1 MGKNFADEIGYLPS
15 TIRWARV
22 QNVDLLRRIATGH
35 SNRSLLAVGSGG
47 SSTSAAFLAKLHES
61 QFRQIS
67 RWVTPT
73 GLLEQQSRPDHCAIA
88 IISAEGKNNDVL
100 AAAQHLLTLEAPG
113 FAFTLAPESPLS
125 VTFRSFGAT
134 VVSFDAP
141 WGKDGY
147 LATNSLLASLILLAR
162 AYDVRELDAH
172 LAQFGGAW
180 IAQRRAYMVEQGLA
194 EAAAGARQICALFG
208 RDGAIGA
215 IDIESK
221 MAESALAACQTAD
234 YRQFAHGR
242 HLQLADPATR
252 PCILAFY
259 SKRDAPVAQA
269 TLSTFAPDVPV
280 LRLEL
285 PGDRAIAEIASV
297 IDAMLITDIL
307 SRERGVDPGQPRVP
321 QFGRTLHGLD
331 ISEQI
336 GIDRQTLHPSAIN
349 RKLADGATS
358 GLHYE
363 AFRQAGRAFCE
374 RLGRARFRALVCDFD
389 GTFCNT
395 DLRFDGLDTSLVA
408 QIERITKAGV
418 PMGFAT
424 GRGDSLHTDLREKL
438 DKSLWSRVTLGF
450 YSGSTIANLDEP
462 LPNPAPPDPRL
473 VTLAQW
479 LTASGMLVAL
489 GSTPKICG
497 GQMSLRINDHSNK
510 GRVVA
515 YVRQWIE
522 AHRHGDWRIFYSGH
536 SVDVLTESSGKG
548 QVVSAL
554 AHAYGFRSE
563 DEILRLGDS
572 GDIEGNDYEL
582 LNSGL
587 GLSVSKVSIAQE
599 ACWNFLP
606 IGLQGARGTLFY
618 LEALQA
624 EGGTLH
630 FSSQFIEHARASLS
644 ETGTRQ

>member
-1 MGKNFADEIGYLPS
+1 MGKEFTQEIGYLPS
-15 TIRWARV
+15 AIRWARA
-22 QNVDLLRRIATGH
+22 QNVDLLRRIVTAH
-35 SNRSLLAVGSGG
+35 SSRSLLTVGSGG

-61 QFRQIS
+61 QFRKVS
-67 RWVTPT
+67 RWATPM
-73 GLLEQQSRPDHCAIA
+73 GLLDQQSRPDDCAIA
-88 IISAEGKNNDVL
+88 LISAEGKNKDIL
-100 AAAQHLLTLEAPG
+100 AAAQHVLALEAPG

-125 VTFRSFGAT
+125 VEFRNFGAT
-134 VVSFDAP
+134 VVSFDPP

-162 AYDVRELDAH
+162 AYDVQDLDTH
-172 LAQFGGAW
+172 LAQFGDAW
-180 IAQRRAYMVEQGLA
+180 IAQRRTYMVEQGLA
-194 EAAAGARQICALFG
+194 QAAAGGRQLCALYG

-242 HLQLADPATR
+242 HLQLADPVTG
-252 PCILAFY
+252 PCMLAFF
-259 SKRDAPVAQA
+259 SQRDGPLARA
-269 TLSTFAPDVPV
+269 TLNTFAPDVPV
-280 LRLEL
+280 IRLEL

-307 SRERGVDPGQPRVP
+307 SRERGVDPGQPSVP
-321 QFGRTLHGLD
+321 QFGRTLHRLD
-331 ISEQI
+331 LSEQV
-336 GIDRQTLHPSAIN
+336 DRGQQTSPPSAIA
-349 RKLADGATS
+349 RKLAEGATS
-358 GLHYE
+358 MVHYE
-363 AFRQAGRAFCE
+363 AFRQAGLAFCE

-395 DLRFDGLDTSLVA
+395 DLRFDGLDASLVA
-408 QIERITKAGV
+408 QIERIARAGV
-418 PMGFAT
+418 PIGFAT

-438 DKSLWSRVTLGF
+438 DKSIWSRVTLGF

-462 LPNPAPPDPRL
+462 APDPARPDPRL
-473 VTLAQW
+473 VGLAQW

-510 GRVVA
+510 RRVVA

-522 AHRHGDWRIFYSGH
+522 AHRHRDWRIFYSGH
-536 SVDVLTESSGKG
+536 SVDIVTESAGKE
-548 QVVSAL
+548 QVVNTV
-554 AHAYGFRSE
+554 AHASGCRSE

-572 GDIEGNDYEL
+572 GDIDGNDYEL

-587 GLSVSKVSIAQE
+587 GLSVAKVSMVQE

-624 EGGTLH
+624 EGGTLR
-630 FSSQFIEHARASLS
+630 FNSQFIEHARASLS
-644 ETGTRQ
+644 VPETR